1 MSTNQFWRIIGKTRT
16 MSRSKIK
23 RESLGCN
30 LDQGNVT
37 ESHYKAL
44 GTKQFFGLHY
54 VKIGGGSLP
63 TPYHR

>member
-1 MSTNQFWRIIGKTRT
+1 

-37 ESHYKAL
+37 ESHYQAL